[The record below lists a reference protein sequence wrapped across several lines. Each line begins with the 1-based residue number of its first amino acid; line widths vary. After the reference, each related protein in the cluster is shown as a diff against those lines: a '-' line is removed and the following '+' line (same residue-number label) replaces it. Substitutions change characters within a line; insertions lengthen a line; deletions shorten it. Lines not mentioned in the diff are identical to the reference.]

1 MGGAVR
7 LDEYDAIQGDLQRVA
22 IRPAMIRGPMVVLGN
37 CAICLS
43 WVITIR

>member
-22 IRPAMIRGPMVVLGN
+22 IRPAMIRGPIGN